1 MLLYTKKAGLDEQKV
16 LAALSGGGAANW
28 SMENYVPRILRDDYT
43 PGFFARHFLKDLR
56 IALAEA
62 DKMGLDL
69 RATENAKRLYEIM
82 VDVKG
87 LGDQGTQGLINIY

>member
-1 MLLYTKKAGLDEQKV
+1 
-16 LAALSGGGAANW
+16 
-28 SMENYVPRILRDDYT
+28 
-43 PGFFARHFLKDLR
+43 LR